1 MFITEKSENR
11 HITCKLPK
19 HFTAGHRVWIA
30 IKPSDTGKTLAH
42 RIHVVATL
50 RTMKITGIKTAAGR
64 DVPLDNTPV
73 FPTWQ
78 DIETFH
84 DGELWTFE
92 SGSEPENFLIQ
103 GGKFPCVCLLSPVSQ
118 HTFNNKTAQ
127 VKIGS
132 SRSSPICETS
142 VPHKLYFAQKKQK
155 TLPCN
160 FLSI

>member
-1 MFITEKSENR
+1 
-11 HITCKLPK
+11 
-19 HFTAGHRVWIA
+19 
-30 IKPSDTGKTLAH
+30 
-42 RIHVVATL
+42 
-50 RTMKITGIKTAAGR
+50 MKITGIKTAAGR

-92 SGSEPENFLIQ
+92 TGSEPENFLIQ
-103 GGKFPCVCLLSPVSQ
+103 GGRFSLRLYIVRGQYCSL
-118 HTFNNKTAQ
+118 FNNFIAQ

-142 VPHKLYFAQKKQK
+142 VPHILHFA
-155 TLPCN
+155 
-160 FLSI
+160 